1 MRRVKDMIAP
11 YKDFKRKIV
20 IYNRLYKKFTRSFS
34 RSSVSP
40 SDLSKI

>member
-1 MRRVKDMIAP
+1 MRKVKDMIAP

-34 RSSVSP
+34 RSSVSL
-40 SDLSKI
+40 SGSSKI